1 MKKKRKYSLILVI
14 VVFVL
19 SMGVFFLLYY
29 VDNKYTARGDQAIQG
44 ILYVHED
51 DPLHYLTESGNII
64 RICCCH
70 PGNLKNIK
78 ESTTADIFL

>member
-29 VDNKYTARGDQAIQG
+29 VDNKYTARGDRAIQG
-44 ILYVHED
+44 ILYVRED
-51 DPLHYLTESGNII
+51 DPLHYLTGEWEYYPDLLLT
-64 RICCCH
+64 
-70 PGNLKNIK
+70 PGELEKHK
-78 ESTTADIFL
+78 GTTADMFL

>member
-29 VDNKYTARGDQAIQG
+29 VDNKYTARGD
-44 ILYVHED
+44 
-51 DPLHYLTESGNII
+51 
-64 RICCCH
+64 
-70 PGNLKNIK
+70 
-78 ESTTADIFL
+78 

>member
-29 VDNKYTARGDQAIQG
+29 VDNKYTARV
-44 ILYVHED
+44 ILCIIL
-51 DPLHYLTESGNII
+51 PESGNII
-64 RICCCH
+64 RICC
-70 PGNLKNIK
+70 
-78 ESTTADIFL
+78 

>member
-29 VDNKYTARGDQAIQG
+29 VDNKYTAGVTRQYRVFFMYARM
-44 ILYVHED
+44 ILCIIL
-51 DPLHYLTESGNII
+51 PESGNII

>member
-44 ILYVHED
+44 ILYVRED
-51 DPLHYLTESGNII
+51 DPLHYLTGEWEYYPD
-64 RICCCH
+64 H